1 MEGLS
6 GTLAGCRAGMRLGL
20 AQLLGE
26 GAGGTDSGAGLGG
39 GQLLFLLRF
48 TGLWRERQPLTDR
61 RVVWTRGLRRETVGQ
76 FMHGGWGWGLSCGGA
91 PEARAHGY
99 LREVARQGTR
109 WCNGPGVRTDLA

>member
-39 GQLLFLLRF
+39 GQFLFLLRF
-48 TGLWRERQPLTDR
+48 TGLWRERRPQI
-61 RVVWTRGLRRETVGQ
+61 REHEETAS
-76 FMHGGWGWGLSCGGA
+76 H
-91 PEARAHGY
+91 
-99 LREVARQGTR
+99 
-109 WCNGPGVRTDLA
+109 